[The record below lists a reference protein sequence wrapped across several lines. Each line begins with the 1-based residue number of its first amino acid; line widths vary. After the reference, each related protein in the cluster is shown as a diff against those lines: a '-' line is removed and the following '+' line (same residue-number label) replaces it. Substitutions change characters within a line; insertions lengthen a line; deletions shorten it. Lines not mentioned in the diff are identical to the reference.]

1 MAANTND
8 RPHAE
13 RAQAQLLG
21 QLDDHVAKVNSRS
34 AEGAYAREFRANV
47 ELAVSLAKD
56 TPASRESRLIC
67 NAGVAAY
74 SYIGWVKFFKQLAT
88 KLRHTVE
95 HLRYNIRTKGTQSME
110 LQLTRRALLGT
121 KAPTSA
127 SGNGHAVARGNG
139 DRHAPANDHAPAPLI
154 EDDGD
159 APVLHYLV
167 ERGVTRTNFAALPLD

>member
-1 MAANTND
+1 MHPLPGSGAD
-8 RPHAE
+8 HA
-13 RAQAQLLG
+13 RT
-21 QLDDHVAKVNSRS
+21 
-34 AEGAYAREFRANV
+34 
-47 ELAVSLAKD
+47 D